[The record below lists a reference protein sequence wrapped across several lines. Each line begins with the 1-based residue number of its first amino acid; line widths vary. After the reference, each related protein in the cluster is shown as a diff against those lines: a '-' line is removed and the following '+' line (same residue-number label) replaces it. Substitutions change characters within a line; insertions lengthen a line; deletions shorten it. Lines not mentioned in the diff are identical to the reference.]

1 VGVRADQE
9 VTKRL
14 NASLGN
20 EIPVFKNSFKKIYD
34 ILVEIRGAYDMVWI
48 TTIRLLGMFLAL
60 PADAIIFPFLNSPIC
75 HYFPI
80 S

>member
-34 ILVEIRGAYDMVWI
+34 ILVEIRGAYDMV
-48 TTIRLLGMFLAL
+48 
-60 PADAIIFPFLNSPIC
+60 
-75 HYFPI
+75 
-80 S
+80 